1 MIICQ
6 TNEWA
11 DMDEEDFLIIL
22 KNYIEVEEWIKK
34 IFLRHSDNIQKM

>member
-1 MIICQ
+1 MNKDTALRLLKDLNMIICQ

-22 KNYIEVEEWIKK
+22 KNYIEVEE
-34 IFLRHSDNIQKM
+34 